1 MVRIFTVKIR
11 VYAEYNDQKIFNLHE
26 NKSFQRK
33 GLKKTEKVIESF
45 LEGYKVLINIL
56 LASPWNSAK
65 TMQPRLF

>member
-11 VYAEYNDQKIFNLHE
+11 VYAEYNDQEIFNLHE

-33 GLKKTEKVIESF
+33 GLKKTEKVIESC

-56 LASPWNSAK
+56 LASP
-65 TMQPRLF
+65 